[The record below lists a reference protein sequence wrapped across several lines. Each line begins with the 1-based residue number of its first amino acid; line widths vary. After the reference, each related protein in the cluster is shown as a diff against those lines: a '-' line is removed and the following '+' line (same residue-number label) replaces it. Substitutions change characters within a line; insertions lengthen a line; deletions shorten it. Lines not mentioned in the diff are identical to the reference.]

1 MTRKLNGAKRR
12 NLTKRGGVIYYQ
24 RVVNGK
30 RVRFS
35 CETGDWGAAASV
47 LRCSN
52 GSCTRTWDGQQVS
65 PTDCEHRRRAPWEGI
80 SGASAPGSVRDAGPR
95 ERRRV

>member
-35 CETGDWGAAASV
+35 WCNRTESLWGIEGAGWWA
-47 LRCSN
+47 RQDSN
-52 GSCTRTWDGQQVS
+52 L
-65 PTDCEHRRRAPWEGI
+65 
-80 SGASAPGSVRDAGPR
+80 
-95 ERRRV
+95 